1 MVRQGDTLIP
11 RAPWKQFSFKP
22 GTQKFAYPL
31 AGWRQA
37 KQGRLCPDAGAK
49 EFTLLLIRELVE
61 NIQLYCFKL
70 DVNAW
75 RKLFPFHEVF
85 DYLMEGNSK
94 QDRNISLFCFKSKL
108 LAWLGF
114 QNPK

>member
-1 MVRQGDTLIP
+1 M
-11 RAPWKQFSFKP
+11 
-22 GTQKFAYPL
+22 
-31 AGWRQA
+31 
-37 KQGRLCPDAGAK
+37 CPDAGAK

-61 NIQLYCFKL
+61 NIQLLLIYCFKL
-70 DVNAW
+70 DVSAW